1 MARGDVHWFEAATL
15 SAWQGV
21 SFNLATDVLKMGIV
35 TNATVPTVGTNDP
48 RWGAG
53 GTTNFSSNQVPTA
66 TAYTG
71 PITVGAQT
79 WSRASGVSTLD
90 FNDITIAQDASGFTT
105 AYWGIL
111 YDDTLA
117 GKYALGYVDLGGPV
131 SIVGGALNITINASG
146 FHTKTAT

>member
-15 SAWQGV
+15 SAWAGT
-21 SFNLATDVLKMGIV
+21 SFNLTSDTLKMGLV
-35 TNATVPTVGTNDP
+35 TNATVPTVSTADP

-53 GTTNFSSNQVPTA
+53 GTTNFLTNQVATA

-71 PITVGAQT
+71 PITLGGIT
-79 WSRASGVSTLD
+79 FTRSSGVSTLD
-90 FNDITIAQDASGFTT
+90 FNDITVAQDAGGFTA
-105 AYWGIL
+105 AYYGIV

-117 GKYALGYVDLGGPV
+117 GKHALGFVDLGGPV
-131 SIVGGALNITINASG
+131 SIVGGQLTIVINASG